1 MASSS
6 PLEPTGIPNLD
17 RVLGGGLP
25 RGALAI
31 ILGPPGSG
39 KTTLA
44 SQIAFA
50 AAQRGQQ
57 ALLLTALS
65 EPTTKLIEHLRA
77 YRFFAPELI
86 GSTMQIFSLQQF
98 LTKGAAPMAQDIVAA
113 VRQTKAH
120 IVVLDGFQG
129 IRDLAPDFTT
139 ARQVLYDM
147 GMRLSLQG
155 TTTLITTEA
164 DPRDPK
170 LFPEMTSGDTLIGL
184 YFTLE
189 GVRNF
194 RSLEVLKVRGRAPL
208 PGRHALML
216 SEEGLHIF
224 PRLET
229 LLRPAFEQQKVPPP
243 ASAVNKID
251 ERAPFGLDEL
261 DGMLNGGLTLHTST
275 LLTGGMGT
283 GKTLLGLQFILDGLN
298 RGEPALYLGFRETEQ
313 QLVDKA
319 DHFTL
324 GQQLR
329 QALEPNG
336 KLTLLRREPVELN
349 PDRIAAELLEAID
362 RTGTR
367 RLVIDSITELV
378 RAVQESSGKVRLVN
392 YLTALQASLR
402 MRGVTLLA
410 IRETTKGT
418 TVPLDLSADALSV
431 LMDNVLLLQRL
442 TYRGQ
447 FHRAL
452 SVLKMR
458 FSAHDHTLHE
468 FVITQ
473 PEGIRVLRATES
485 DLSQLNDLTTWQ
497 GEIALPDYGTPP
509 RTRETS

>member
-1 MASSS
+1 MAPSS
-6 PLEPTGIPNLD
+6 PFEPTGVPHLD
-17 RVLGGGLP
+17 LVLGGGLP

-50 AAQRGQQ
+50 AARRGQQ

-86 GSTMQIFSLQQF
+86 GSTVQIFSLQQF
-98 LTKGAAPMAQDIVAA
+98 LSKGAAPTAQDIVAA

-120 IVVLDGFQG
+120 VVVLDGFQG

-170 LFPEMTSGDTLIGL
+170 LFPEMTTGDTLIGL
-184 YFTLE
+184 YFSLE
-189 GVRNF
+189 GVRSF
-194 RSLEVLKVRGRAPL
+194 RGLEVLKVRGRAPL

-216 SEEGLHIF
+216 SGEGLHVF

-229 LLRPAFEQQKVPPP
+229 LLRPTFEPQEIPPP
-243 ASAVNKID
+243 ASADNKTH

-261 DGMLNGGLTLHTST
+261 DEMLNGGLTLHTNT

-283 GKTLLGLQFILDGLN
+283 GKTFLGLQFLLTGLS
-298 RGEPALYLGFRETEQ
+298 RGESALYLGFRETEQ
-313 QLVDKA
+313 QLVQKA
-319 DHFTL
+319 DNFAL

-329 QALEPNG
+329 QALEPTG
-336 KLTLLRREPVELN
+336 GLTLLRREPVELD
-349 PDRIAAELLEAID
+349 PDRIATELLETID

-378 RAVQESSGKVRLVN
+378 RAVRESSGDARLVN

-402 MRGVTLLA
+402 ARGVTLLA
-410 IRETTKGT
+410 IRETSKGA
-418 TVPLDLSADALSV
+418 TVLLDLSADALAV
-431 LMDNVLLLQRL
+431 LTDNVILLQRL
-442 TYRGQ
+442 SYRGQ

-452 SVLKMR
+452 SILKMR
-458 FSAHDHTLHE
+458 FSAHDHTLRE

-485 DLSQLNDLTTWQ
+485 DLAQLSDLTLWQ
-497 GEIALPDYGTPP
+497 GEIIPAERETPS